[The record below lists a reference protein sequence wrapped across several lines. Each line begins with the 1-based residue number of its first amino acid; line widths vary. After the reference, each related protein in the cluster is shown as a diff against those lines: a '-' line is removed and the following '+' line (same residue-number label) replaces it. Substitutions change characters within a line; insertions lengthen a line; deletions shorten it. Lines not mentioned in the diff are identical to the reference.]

1 MYIFIVFSFYC
12 TFSLRYDHFH
22 IVDVCRFIYVLA
34 PHIGDVISDVLYD
47 ALQDWQI
54 ENKMSTVTLD
64 KCTNNDNVVYNEGD
78 DLVFSLFDKFLS
90 EKPYESASYVRIE
103 MNLYLEEPI
112 LPRTQELDIIN
123 WWEYVGIK

>member
-1 MYIFIVFSFYC
+1 MYIFIVFSFCC

-54 ENKMSTVTLD
+54 ENKVSTVTLD

-78 DLVFSLFDKFLS
+78 DLVFGLFDKFLS

-123 WWEYVGIK
+123 WWEYIGIK

>member
-1 MYIFIVFSFYC
+1 
-12 TFSLRYDHFH
+12 
-22 IVDVCRFIYVLA
+22 VCRFIYVLA

-54 ENKMSTVTLD
+54 ENKVSTVTLD

-78 DLVFSLFDKFLS
+78 DLVFGLFDKFLS